1 MTNQNDSKIRK
12 EGPALKCLGDAG
24 VALQRADML
33 FTVSI
38 LYDRETT
45 NPMHGRLLKMTS
57 EEVVK
62 CQEHANNFHKRAHQ
76 EDLSYECRYY
86 LDIEESL
93 ENLDAIRRMADTGY
107 WLKTDVDDVGGIY
120 KSLIKTLDRQLTDLY
135 LDIHN
140 AQAQA
145 A

>member
-1 MTNQNDSKIRK
+1 MEIFNGERMRSLR
-12 EGPALKCLGDAG
+12 AAHLRGDFDAFDFCSNCDQ
-24 VALQRADML
+24 L
-33 FTVSI
+33 
-38 LYDRETT
+38 
-45 NPMHGRLLKMTS
+45 
-57 EEVVK
+57 
-62 CQEHANNFHKRAHQ
+62 
-76 EDLSYECRYY
+76 